1 MHYKVIFLI
10 LSSEDKDIYIEMKK
24 LSKLYFNLFNDI
36 KYFFLEYKPD
46 IADEIIEIDNHLYLH
61 GEESINP
68 GMYNKTIKSMKYIN
82 NNYSYDYIIR
92 TNLSTIWHMNNLYNL
107 LNNLPKNNFAGGFIP
122 QGFITGTGLIISKD
136 VAQFLVNNQDND
148 IDIHE
153 DVRIS
158 RIISQYVYLHC
169 IMHYDWCFIV
179 NKIKEYNLPC
189 YCKHLTINDIATFS
203 DWKKEDI
210 TLEEKQ
216 KFSSND
222 TNDYSN
228 ILHFRIN
235 NDDRT
240 NDLVYYKIILNKLYN
255 I

>member
-46 IADEIIEIDNHLYLH
+46 IADDIIEIDNHLYLH

-136 VAQFLVNNQDND
+136 VARFLVNNQDND

-153 DVRIS
+153 DVRRRRDQGTSDKARDFSKILS
-158 RIISQYVYLHC
+158 GLASMKVASIVYASCPHIQYQST
-169 IMHYDWCFIV
+169 IT
-179 NKIKEYNLPC
+179 YN
-189 YCKHLTINDIATFS
+189 
-203 DWKKEDI
+203 
-210 TLEEKQ
+210 
-216 KFSSND
+216 
-222 TNDYSN
+222 TN
-228 ILHFRIN
+228 
-235 NDDRT
+235 
-240 NDLVYYKIILNKLYN
+240 
-255 I
+255 